1 MLGLGNTIPSN
12 APIPEPLILG
22 VHEGAAAAYSFRKL
36 LTSYSGPCVRVKN
49 DSGTELDIGFVSNY
63 VDLASIA
70 SHCGSGG
77 GKISIWYDQSGNGRD
92 ASQTADV
99 RMPLIFASGSHVQID
114 GGYSAA
120 RFTGSQRLLTASAQL
135 HSGFFYTTCVIR
147 TNIAIGDE
155 QIFSQDDAQSSPQ
168 VRIAQYL
175 RTKNSS
181 TAGRSVVFNLKGD
194 AFGDDSTS
202 ISTESK
208 MQISALLS
216 GGFGSKTIETFDDSV
231 TNGSTSVT
239 GVPQTGSLAAAVG
252 AAAGALSVA
261 NAFNGHIAE
270 LLFWGID
277 KSNDRVDIE
286 ADVDR
291 YYQIT

>member
-1 MLGLGNTIPSN
+1 M
-12 APIPEPLILG
+12 
-22 VHEGAAAAYSFRKL
+22 
-36 LTSYSGPCVRVKN
+36 
-49 DSGTELDIGFVSNY
+49 
-63 VDLASIA
+63 
-70 SHCGSGG
+70 
-77 GKISIWYDQSGNGRD
+77 
-92 ASQTADV
+92 
-99 RMPLIFASGSHVQID
+99 QID

-231 TNGSTSVT
+231 TNGSTSIS